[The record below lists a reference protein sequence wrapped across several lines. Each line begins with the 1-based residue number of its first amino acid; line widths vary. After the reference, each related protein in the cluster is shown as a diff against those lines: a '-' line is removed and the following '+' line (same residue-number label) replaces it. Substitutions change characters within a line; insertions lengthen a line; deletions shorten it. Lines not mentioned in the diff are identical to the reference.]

1 MQLEEDGT
9 SFIPVDA
16 ILFTSGEGDVA
27 ALGSDAEDD
36 DQPIVASMLGLQ
48 QTVLTEVPAKKK
60 RKVAKKKLYFYEVV
74 AEPTGI
80 ASKYWDA
87 PAPSV
92 RATKVVAKERLLE
105 LQTEGDEVE
114 LRPLQTVADEG
125 ELPTVEDEAAD
136 EVEQQTVDVPPAAAL
151 STHTPKGHPPKTTRK
166 TQVALAAPRNKAF
179 MASQNPDWHRKPA
192 EERMADLRAFTAA
205 QRERDKQDP
214 EAQATKAPARE
225 TIAIPPRGKEAVGT
239 LIASEF
245 PGFVPRIALL
255 CHVHST
261 LTYIIMVSL
270 GFGIHSGKIIALDID
285 KDGEELYTAE
295 YLDGESEVT
304 LTLTSTLTL
313 TLTLTVIQTHTL
325 TKGFGLG
332 ALRRS
337 IQPAPCK
344 PCGL

>member
-1 MQLEEDGT
+1 M
-9 SFIPVDA
+9 DA

-27 ALGSDAEDD
+27 ALGSDSEDD
-36 DQPIVASMLGLQ
+36 DQPIAASMLGLQ
-48 QTVLTEVPAKKK
+48 KTVITEVPAKKK
-60 RKVAKKKLYFYEVV
+60 RKVGKKKLYFYEVV

-114 LRPLQTVADEG
+114 KGPFQTVEDEVV
-125 ELPTVEDEAAD
+125 LQTVEDEAAD
-136 EVEQQTVDVPPAAAL
+136 EVEVQTVDVPPAAAL
-151 STHTPKGHPPKTTRK
+151 SNHTPKIHPPQTTRK
-166 TQVALAAPRNKAF
+166 TQVALAAPRNKVF
-179 MASQNPDWHRKPA
+179 MASQNPDWHRRTA

-205 QRERDKQDP
+205 QRELKKQVT

-225 TIAIPPRGKEAVGT
+225 TIAIPPRGKKAVGT

-245 PGFVPRIALL
+245 PGFVPRIAML
-255 CHVHST
+255 CHVNST
-261 LTYIIMVSL
+261 LTYITMVSL

-285 KDGEELYTAE
+285 KDGEELFTAE

-304 LTLTSTLTL
+304 LTRTSTLTL
-313 TLTLTVIQTHTL
+313 TLELTFIQTHTL
-325 TKGFGLG
+325 RIWIG
-332 ALRRS
+332 S
-337 IQPAPCK
+337 ITS
-344 PCGL
+344 